1 MKPSDAAAAAL
12 MAAVAE
18 AMAQTCGTVSMP
30 ALLEGLSDLWGEDLV
45 LLLARAEMLAG
56 VIVKA
61 AAADLQGGAEFLRG
75 VLVRGRGAKLIDQ

>member
-1 MKPSDAAAAAL
+1 

-18 AMAQTCGTVSMP
+18 AMAQTCGAVSLP
-30 ALLEGLSDLWGEDLV
+30 ALLEGLSDLGSKDLV
-45 LLLARAEMLAG
+45 LLLARAEMFAG

-75 VLVRGRGAKLIDQ
+75 VLVRGKGSKVIDQ